1 MLVVAFACS
10 LLLSKPSQAATIN
23 VTGVSTFDSRP
34 AGILADW
41 THTYTSGSPDVKILS
56 IKITLNSNLFF
67 DTAAGAPGFLTNQNV
82 STTADGGTAFTG
94 FSASGA
100 GLDGGTIVTLSFS
113 DFLPGESY
121 THVGD
126 VDEAVTLQ
134 DCSGLG
140 GLALAGCIATNVA
153 RTTDGSLVSGAE
165 FAGST
170 IDVTLGGPLVTNPVT
185 LTGIFSATG
194 ANVAT
199 ATWTGTVNVVPEP
212 STYVLTGSLLAAL
225 AWVRRRR

>member
-1 MLVVAFACS
+1 MLVVAFAS
-10 LLLSKPSQAATIN
+10 SMLLSKPSQAATIN

-34 AGILADW
+34 GGILADW

-56 IKITLNSNLFF
+56 IKINLNSNLFF

-82 STTADGGTAFTG
+82 ATTADGGTSFSG

-100 GLDGGTIVTLSFS
+100 GLDGGTMVTLSFS
-113 DFLPGESY
+113 DFNPGESY

-126 VDEAVTLQ
+126 VDELVTLQ
-134 DCSGLG
+134 SCG
-140 GLALAGCIATNVA
+140 GLPPLSLAACILANTLA
-153 RTTDGSLVSGAE
+153 TTDGSLVSGAE

-170 IDVTLGGPLVTNPVT
+170 IDVTLGGPLVANPVT
-185 LTGIFSATG
+185 VTGIFQATG

-212 STYVLTGSLLAAL
+212 STYLLTGSLLAAL